1 MFVILTLN
9 KDFIK
14 VVVKTLRLERW
25 DSLLLREGSLCL
37 KFIIRKSDLKHFQIS
52 VKSLIFELRS
62 IQIYG

>member
-14 VVVKTLRLERW
+14 VVVKTLRLERG